1 MDQLIDSVYA
11 FNEQIIG
18 METDL
23 PLQPLSKDLRIWFAS
38 AIQEELAEYE
48 MAWLNQDFI
57 GQVDAIIDM
66 MYFAIGR
73 LQQMGLTREQ
83 ARDCFMAIHFANMTK
98 KRGAQAKRGNLEAD
112 AVKPPEWIPPE
123 ERLRKILLNGDAT

>member
-1 MDQLIDSVYA
+1 MDHLIDSVYA

-18 METDL
+18 TPTDL
-23 PLQPLSKDLRIWFAS
+23 PLQPLSKELRNWFVD
-38 AIQEELAEYE
+38 AINEELEEYSQ
-48 MAWLNQDFI
+48 AWLNQDLI
-57 GQVDAIIDM
+57 GQVDAIIDL

-83 ARDCFMAIHFANMTK
+83 ARDCFMAVHTANMTK

-112 AVKPPEWIPPE
+112 AIKPAEWVAPE

>member
-1 MDQLIDSVYA
+1 MDHLIDSVYA

-18 METDL
+18 MAPDL
-23 PLQPLSKDLRIWFAS
+23 PLQPLSKELRNWFTS
-38 AIQEELAEYE
+38 AIHEEIEEYNQ
-48 MAWLNQDFI
+48 AWLCQDLI
-57 GQVDAIIDM
+57 GQVDAIIDL

-83 ARDCFMAIHFANMTK
+83 ARDCFMAVHTANMTK

-112 AVKPPEWIPPE
+112 AVKPAEWVPPE
-123 ERLRKILLNGDAT
+123 ERLRKILLNGDAR